1 MSAVSGSF
9 RESVRVGK
17 VVLVSARELVTCD
30 ISTSDTQEERVR
42 VEMAELVFAPGW
54 ETNETVVS
62 GLSGESVRI

>member
-1 MSAVSGSF
+1 M
-9 RESVRVGK
+9 
-17 VVLVSARELVTCD
+17 TCD

-54 ETNETVVS
+54 ETNETVIS